1 MARHDREESLEEQ
14 LAWLDAIKEQE
25 EAPVIAV
32 KSTAV
37 DDAVI
42 SPYPK
47 DPWSLVPAE
56 PDAPSSSLFRTMP
69 TTPHAT
75 VMMANCRTTVSL

>member
-1 MARHDREESLEEQ
+1 MPIPRGNTVARHDREESLEEQ

-25 EAPVIAV
+25 EAPVVAAKSAAV
-32 KSTAV
+32 V

-47 DPWSLVPAE
+47 DPWSSVPTE
-56 PDAPSSSLFRTMP
+56 SDTPSTRP
-69 TTPHAT
+69 TGLRAHP
-75 VMMANCRTTVSL
+75 RP